1 MDCEIWIRL
10 LNGSKKRKE
19 NMQMKKTLAVTVLV
33 VITAAS
39 SFAGLFGGEDALSKE
54 KAETAV
60 VLLNHLNWVVSRVEQ
75 NKNNSAVIEEEY
87 ENLTDN
93 NINLST
99 IEDEEAAH
107 EIVALM
113 GVFTDIRKVIMDLDC
128 LHECVELQ
136 RKGAIYKAIPS
147 PGAILVPNP
156 YLIALRLAECAA
168 TSYMNYQNAQNEIL
182 LGFIKQENEI
192 EKNRLSALNA
202 INEELFWR
210 QWQLAQK
217 HSLDDA
223 WRTARSDCRELVAI
237 LSVANQGDDSKSL
250 VYSFLKR
257 NEARFSYLPIYWYY
271 RMLYAL
277 THVPG
282 AGEDDVGDAVYASEM
297 YERRYRPIIRK
308 DRIRASV
315 SMMTIGAK
323 KEKMPWSE
331 LRRHLEIITSNT
343 KTHDWDLAYFVARE
357 YIANGYKKEA
367 IEVLQGMVDNLEAL
381 YAKFAMSQRCFD
393 ITSMKTLDPIRKKGT
408 MENVQPHTSFPGHG
422 LFLCRT
428 LLNNLC
434 YDADRELVRKRIVRL
449 MTTDAENKYVSLAER
464 IVYAKLLGGLDDI
477 SLRREIKKVSL
488 METDD
493 GFRIGAIR
501 PWLIGEKEKLKI
513 RVTAII
519 KGGQKKAID
528 LTPDFKQNAKTGTR
542 YVDSNDAFGD
552 VVCALSGKKI
562 TDFSSVEVDLIF
574 GEQGSE
580 DGAVKLIF
588 ENLKSGTTPPCAFLY
603 SGMRTSL

>member
-1 MDCEIWIRL
+1 MMKMTLSAVAILIV
-10 LNGSKKRKE
+10 GS
-19 NMQMKKTLAVTVLV
+19 TW
-33 VITAAS
+33 
-39 SFAGLFGGEDALSKE
+39 AGLFSSENVLSKE

-75 NKNNSAVIEEEY
+75 NKDKSAVIEEEY

-99 IEDEEAAH
+99 IEDEESAH

-113 GVFTDIRKVIMDLDC
+113 GVFTDIRKVLMDLDC

-168 TSYMNYQNAQNEIL
+168 TSYMDYQNAQNEIL
-182 LGFIKQENEI
+182 LGYVKQKNEI

-237 LSVANQGDDSKSL
+237 LSVANQGDDSKTL

-271 RMLYAL
+271 RMLYAM
-277 THVPG
+277 THIPEVDD
-282 AGEDDVGDAVYASEM
+282 EDMRDAIFSSEM
-297 YERRYRPIIRK
+297 FEKRYRPIIRK

-323 KEKMPWSE
+323 KERMPWDE
-331 LRRHLEIITSNT
+331 LRHHLEIIKDNT

-357 YIANGYKKEA
+357 YVAHGYKREA
-367 IEVLQGMVDNLEAL
+367 IDVLRGMVDNLEVL
-381 YAKFAMSQRCFD
+381 YTKFVMSQRCFD
-393 ITSMKTLDPIRKKGT
+393 VTSMKTLDPIRKKGS
-408 MENVQPHTSFPGHG
+408 MEETQPHSSFPRHG
-422 LFLCRT
+422 LFLCRS
-428 LLNNLC
+428 LLNHLC
-434 YDADRELVRKRIVRL
+434 YDANKELTRKRIERL
-449 MTTDAENKYVSLAER
+449 MTVDAENKHVSMAEKV
-464 IVYAKLLGGLDDI
+464 VYANLIGKLDDFV
-477 SLRREIKKVSL
+477 LCREIICGGDRPHGRERRVSRR
-488 METDD
+488 
-493 GFRIGAIR
+493 G
-501 PWLIGEKEKLKI
+501 
-513 RVTAII
+513 
-519 KGGQKKAID
+519 
-528 LTPDFKQNAKTGTR
+528 
-542 YVDSNDAFGD
+542 
-552 VVCALSGKKI
+552 
-562 TDFSSVEVDLIF
+562 
-574 GEQGSE
+574 
-580 DGAVKLIF
+580 
-588 ENLKSGTTPPCAFLY
+588 
-603 SGMRTSL
+603 

>member
-1 MDCEIWIRL
+1 
-10 LNGSKKRKE
+10 
-19 NMQMKKTLAVTVLV
+19 MKKTLVVTAVA
-33 VITAAS
+33 VIIAGS
-39 SFAGLFGGEDALSKE
+39 SSAGLFGSEDALSKE

-147 PGAILVPNP
+147 PGAILTPNP

-182 LGFIKQENEI
+182 LGFVKQENEI

-282 AGEDDVGDAVYASEM
+282 VGEGDVSDAIFASEM
-297 YERRYRPIIRK
+297 FERRYRPIIRK

-323 KEKMPWSE
+323 KEKMPWDE
-331 LRRHLEIITSNT
+331 LRRHLETITSNT

-357 YIANGYKKEA
+357 YIAHGYRKEA
-367 IEVLQGMVDNLEAL
+367 IEILQGMVDNLEAL
-381 YAKFAMSQRCFD
+381 YAKFVMSQSCFD
-393 ITSMKTLDPIRKKGT
+393 ITSMKTLEPVRKKGT
-408 MENVQPHTSFPGHG
+408 TEEVQPHTSFPGHG

-434 YDADRELVRKRIVRL
+434 YHVDKESAQKRIVRL
-449 MTTDAENKYVSLAER
+449 MTTDAENKHVSLAER
-464 IVYAKLLGGLDDI
+464 LVYANLIGKLDDI
-477 SLRREIKKVSL
+477 SLRREIKKVSIT
-488 METDD
+488 ETDD

-513 RVTAII
+513 TVSAVV
-519 KGGQKKAID
+519 KGGLKKTID
-528 LTPDFKQNAKTGTR
+528 LTPDFKQNAKSGTR
-542 YVDSNDAFGD
+542 YVASNDAFGD
-552 VVCALSGKKI
+552 VICALSGKKV

-574 GEQGSE
+574 GDQGSG
-580 DGAVKLIF
+580 DGTIKLIF
-588 ENLKSGTTPPCAFLY
+588 ENPKKGTTPPCAFLY
-603 SGMRTSL
+603 SGKRISL